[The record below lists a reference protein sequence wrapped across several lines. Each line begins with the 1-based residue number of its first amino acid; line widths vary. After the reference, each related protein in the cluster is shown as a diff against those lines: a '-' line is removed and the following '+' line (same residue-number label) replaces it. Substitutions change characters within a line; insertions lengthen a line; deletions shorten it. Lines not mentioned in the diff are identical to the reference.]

1 MQCDVERLV
10 NALIGAEMLAQR
22 KYAERTASQQA
33 PAAVVTLSRGCGAR
47 GGQLARLLADKLGV
61 CCYDREIL
69 DAVARRA
76 AVDIDLVKSLDE
88 HARRSRGDWWRS
100 LVQGKGLSRDDYARH
115 LVKVILG
122 IARTG
127 GVIVG
132 RGANLILEPR
142 EAFRV
147 RVVGSLS
154 ECAARVAER
163 EGLGMQA
170 ARQRVQQCDAG
181 RSRYIRR
188 LYGADIED
196 SRRYDLV
203 MNSDRL
209 TPAGM
214 VDSILVALRSV
225 AWLPHADQRGPFGP
239 TGR

>member
-1 MQCDVERLV
+1 MQCDVERLI

-22 KYAERTASQQA
+22 KDAEKTAVQQA
-33 PAAVVTLSRGCGAR
+33 PAPVVTLSRGCGAQ

-69 DAVARRA
+69 DGVARRA
-76 AVDIDLVKSLDE
+76 AVDIELVKSLDE

-100 LVQGKGLSRDDYARH
+100 LVQGKGVSRDDYARH
-115 LVKVILG
+115 LLQVVLG

-154 ECAARVAER
+154 GCAARVAER
-163 EGLGMQA
+163 EGLGMEA
-170 ARQRVQQCDAG
+170 ARQRVTRFDG
-181 RSRYIRR
+181 DRSRYIRR
-188 LYGADIED
+188 LYGADVDD

-209 TPAGM
+209 AVPGM
-214 VDSILVALRSV
+214 VDTILAGMRAAAL
-225 AWLPHADQRGPFGP
+225 LPPARPNGHDGP
-239 TGR
+239 GR